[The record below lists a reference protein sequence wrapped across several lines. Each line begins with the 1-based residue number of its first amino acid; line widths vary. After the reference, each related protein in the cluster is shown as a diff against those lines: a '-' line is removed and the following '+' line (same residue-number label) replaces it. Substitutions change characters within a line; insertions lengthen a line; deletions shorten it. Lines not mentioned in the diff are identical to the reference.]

1 MGNICHGDLLKPRPD
16 QTFRDQPLAYH
27 KLETHD
33 RVKKNRN
40 TRLVAAS
47 GYWSIDITIEKKVK
61 KSSLINPTGSNQHG
75 HRL

>member
-61 KSSLINPTGSNQHG
+61 NPAS
-75 HRL
+75 